1 MTEHLPGNDLRYDQ
15 AGTGPTILFLHDD
28 PTRQAALLEDCSPLT
43 ASNLRVVVALTTSAD
58 SGSAQV
64 VTLLKQLGIG
74 RVVAIAIGSANHTL
88 IDLLEKHPDRIAAAS
103 FVADKAL
110 AKALRKRTDNPR
122 IHALLRSGRRANIAQ
137 AVAKARQP
145 ASAYG
150 AAKAW
155 SARIVDG
162 CRSGIKSCSG
172 LLARLDLPGLIQLDD
187 GEDEDEGITAETL

>member
-145 ASAYG
+145 VSAYG
-150 AAKAW
+150 AVKAW
-155 SARIVDG
+155 SARIVDS
-162 CRSGIKSCSG
+162 CRSGIRGCSG

-187 GEDEDEGITAETL
+187 NEDDEQIVSETR